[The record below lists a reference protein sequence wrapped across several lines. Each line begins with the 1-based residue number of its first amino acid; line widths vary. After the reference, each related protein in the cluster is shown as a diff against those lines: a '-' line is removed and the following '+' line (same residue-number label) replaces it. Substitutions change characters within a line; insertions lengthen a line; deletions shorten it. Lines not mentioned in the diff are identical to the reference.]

1 MNVKLSCRLVTLCS
15 SLIFSQSHT
24 VFAQGVDASIVDM
37 SPAGLKKA
45 EQAIIEKARQL
56 IKDQKPISRD
66 EVKKQLLQPKP
77 QAVALLPVKDVVLP
91 LEEVSTLARKSN
103 LRVGYCYLCER
114 CDNWHL
120 NLAGGYAIAED
131 VVATC
136 DHVVNTATAM
146 REGYLIIADHD
157 GNVFPVTAVIARS
170 AAMDAAILKVADA
183 KFSPLPLNGK
193 VKQGSLA
200 FCYSSPMGQHG
211 YFSDGIVNRFY
222 WNSKYQGGEL
232 EKLDVARHL
241 RVNFSTDWAPG
252 SSGSAVVDQA
262 GNAIGHV
269 SEISGMSKNRETSAY
284 LTVHIGIPA
293 QAVRML
299 AEAASHP
306 EEITRLST
314 LEAKESPA
322 KKPAPKEKAA
332 AGEKK

>member
-1 MNVKLSCRLVTLCS
+1 MNVKFSCRLAALCS
-15 SLIFSQSHT
+15 SLILSQSQT
-24 VFAQGVDASIVDM
+24 VFAQGVDTPIVDM
-37 SPAGLKKA
+37 SPAGLKKV
-45 EQAIIEKARQL
+45 EQSIIDKARQL

-66 EVKKQLLQPKP
+66 EAKKQLLQPKP

-120 NLAGGYAIAED
+120 NLAGGYAISED

-136 DHVVNTATAM
+136 DHVINSATAM
-146 REGYLIIADHD
+146 REGYLIIVDHE
-157 GNVFPVTAVIARS
+157 GNVFPVTSVIARS
-170 AAMDAAILKVADA
+170 AAMDAAILKVEDA
-183 KFSPLPLNGK
+183 KFSPLPLNSK

-222 WNSKYQGGEL
+222 WNGKYQGGEFD
-232 EKLDVARHL
+232 KLDASRHL

-269 SEISGMSKNRETSAY
+269 SEISGMSKNSETSAY

-293 QAVRML
+293 QSVRML

-306 EEITRLST
+306 EEITRLAT
-314 LEAKESPA
+314 LEAKEGPV